1 MDMNS
6 DAFMYIIQN
15 SKLPEQ
21 LEILHF
27 NVSFQQLSRKSFHT
41 FWLPHKLLENYV
53 NS

>member
-6 DAFMYIIQN
+6 DAFMNIIQN

-27 NVSFQQLSRKSFHT
+27 NVSFQQLFRKTFHT
-41 FWLPHKLLENYV
+41 SWLPHRLLEKYV